1 MIYDCNKCPFGVLL
15 SSWSSPTSSL
25 LRSFFFLL
33 LHWFSPP
40 MGIVNVSSHL
50 IRKALMTGWMTG
62 WCPSDWRREA
72 VLPGNVT
79 VLQKTSLAEWISV
92 TLRVK
97 QAVTTLL
104 WLALTASHCSCHGC
118 LPGWV
123 SDSRNYWTTHRLPD
137 WHCSYWGFF
146 FYSLTVCVPSFDSL
160 CSFVFRNMKS
170 KKCDLYVIVWVLGRN
185 VHLNSINQ
193 IYWAAELRF

>member
-1 MIYDCNKCPFGVLL
+1 MPIWGFALFLIISYIIF
-15 SSWSSPTSSL
+15 TSF
-25 LRSFFFLL
+25 FFFLL

-137 WHCSYWGFF
+137 WHCSYWVVFF
-146 FYSLTVCVPSFDSL
+146 TLLLSAFLPLTRCAHL
-160 CSFVFRNMKS
+160 CLEIWSRKS
-170 KKCDLYVIVWVLGRN
+170 VTSMWLFGC
-185 VHLNSINQ
+185 S
-193 IYWAAELRF
+193 AETFIWIR